1 MGVIGIS
8 SIANTY
14 LLEMMTSFSTKMFL
28 VVLLGV
34 VGVNAAAVS
43 NRTARSTEGDDDVI
57 FTFENHCPQTLLM
70 GAQGRSDSRPSFVF
84 HGRNYFAPNK
94 GGWELKAGRKNS
106 VYVPH
111 DFKSGRFWARTG
123 CEGTVG
129 RNFHCET
136 GNCGPWIEC
145 SWDNVHRGGAPPATL
160 AEFTLNGFG
169 NQDYYDVSL
178 VDGFNV
184 PLKIQVNTPTEGNP
198 VNYWCKNPECAVD
211 INQVCPSEL
220 EVRNK
225 GDEVVACK
233 SACEQFNTDEYCC
246 RPPCCGKPETCTSD
260 KWDVNYPGLVKGHC
274 PTAYSYAYNDKTSTF
289 FCRNTDYTIILCP

>member
-1 MGVIGIS
+1 MGS
-8 SIANTY
+8 RRNQLASQY
-14 LLEMMTSFSTKMFL
+14 LLEMMTSLSTKMFL

-34 VGVNAAAVS
+34 VGVNAAAV
-43 NRTARSTEGDDDVI
+43 NRTERSTRDVT
-57 FTFENHCPQTLLM
+57 FTFKNRCSQDLWM
-70 GAQGRSDSRPSFVF
+70 GALVSFI
-84 HGRNYFAPNK
+84 PNK
-94 GGWELKAGRKNS
+94 GGWKLSKRTQNS
-106 VYVPH
+106 VSVPP
-111 DFKSGRFWARTG
+111 DFSGRFWARTG
-123 CEGTVG
+123 RTGTVG
-129 RNFHCET
+129 KDFHCET

-145 SWDNVHRGGAPPATL
+145 SWDYVHRGGAPPATL

-198 VNYWCKNPECAVD
+198 ANYWCKNPECAVD

-220 EVRNK
+220 EVRK
-225 GDEVVACK
+225 GGKRVACM
-233 SACEQFNTDEYCC
+233 SACEKFKTDEYCC

-260 KWDVNYPGLVKGHC
+260 KWEVNYPGLVKGHC

-289 FCRNTDYTIILCP
+289 FCRNTDYTVIFCP